1 MSTDPGLLQTRCEG
15 IHQGCADAI
24 EWVNEVRNNS
34 VRVDRESE
42 NLVMKIRRMRNL
54 AVRLGSAAAR
64 PMSVGFFG
72 LSQAGKSYLISAL
85 AAGENGELE
94 TMLDDER
101 LNFISHV
108 NPPGGGKEAT
118 GLVTRFTSHKRA
130 TPPGFPLQLALF
142 AEADLVKILGNAFFN
157 DFDLQKVEF
166 NTEPEHIRRLLS
178 ELEKKRRPQA
188 TGGVSED
195 DVVDLY
201 DYFDKRFTNAMKP
214 LAGVYWP
221 TAIGLAPY
229 LLPEDR
235 TTLFSVLWGEVEDL
249 SRTYLMLRK
258 SLQDVQFVDTLFC
271 PISALVIRGDGGEW
285 SQADSI
291 MNVDILERLGS
302 DNDDRIEVQPVRGDE
317 LLPTVGLPRSIIAAL
332 TAEMRFELAEQPVAK
347 MLESV
352 DLLDFPGYRG
362 RLSVC
367 GLEDVRKQLKDDRV
381 DPVAQ
386 LVLRGKV
393 AYLFERYTD
402 DQEMN
407 VLVLC
412 TPSHKQMDVNS
423 LGPVL
428 ETWIHSTQGETP
440 AVRQGKIPG
449 LIWAVTMF
457 DFRLA
462 PVPGQTADMMKIG
475 WDGMMKMAIME
486 RFGQYDWVQN
496 WAPGS
501 PFNNLFLVR
510 KPCMAAGVIET
521 SGETESAVVADQ
533 QARIGQ
539 LRSAFLDD
547 PTVQA
552 HVRNPDEA
560 WDAMLSFN
568 DGGISRL
575 TGFLAT
581 AAQLENKLARITE
594 QVEHIIDDLVNHRLG
609 AYYQKDGDEAVGSK
623 ERLAGGVVK
632 ALGSR
637 GSRFGELLN
646 ALQLS
651 ADRLR
656 PIYLRAEE
664 SSDEAEGGSPDS
676 PGDGGLSELDSLID
690 LNLGGDE
697 EDENEKPAGN
707 IPAQSGAA
715 RFAKDA
721 LRDWIGQVR
730 DLPERDELV
739 NFLGL
744 PRDILEKTGDELITA
759 ADRLKLEEQLVE
771 ALHEA
776 ESRTSATRYNLVERQ
791 VLVLRTLVNDFID
804 HLGNSQLPHE
814 QRPDS
819 AAVKGRKLFEPPPPI
834 EPKHLP
840 QLGAKPVNYSALYI
854 LDWFEAFKRLAI
866 DNAGY
871 AAGRDITPLQNQ
883 QLGGIIATISG
894 REASAGTARPAGS

>member
-1 MSTDPGLLQTRCEG
+1 MSTDPEQLQASCAG
-15 IHQGCADAI
+15 IHQGCAEAI
-24 EWVNEVRNNS
+24 DWVNEVRNNS

-54 AVRLGSAAAR
+54 AVRLGSAAGR

-72 LSQAGKSYLISAL
+72 LSQAGKSYLISTL
-85 AAGENGELE
+85 AAGRNGELE
-94 TMLDDER
+94 TQLDDER

-118 GLVTRFTSHKRA
+118 GLVTRFTYHKRE
-130 TPPGFPLQLALF
+130 TPAGFPLQLALF
-142 AEADLVKILGNAFFN
+142 SEADLVKILGNAFFN
-157 DFDLQKVEF
+157 DFDLQKVEC
-166 NTEPEHIRRLLS
+166 NTEPEHIRSLLAG
-178 ELEKKRRPQA
+178 LEKKRRPQA

-221 TAIGLAPY
+221 TAIELAPY
-229 LLPEDR
+229 LQPEDR
-235 TTLFSVLWGEVEDL
+235 ATLFSVLWGEVGEL
-249 SRTYLMLRK
+249 SQTYLMLRK
-258 SLQDVQFVDTLFC
+258 SLQDVQFADTLFC
-271 PISALVIRGDGGEW
+271 PISALVVRGDSGEW

-291 MNVDILERLGS
+291 MNVDILERLGR
-302 DNDDRIEVQPVRGDE
+302 DNDDLIEVQPVRGEDM
-317 LLPTVGLPRSIIAAL
+317 LPVVGLPRSVIAAL
-332 TAEMRFELAEQPVAK
+332 TAEMRFELAEKPVAD

-367 GLEDVRKQLKDDRV
+367 DLEDVRKQLKDDQV

-440 AVRQGKIPG
+440 EVRAGKVPG
-449 LIWAVTMF
+449 LVWAVTMF

-462 PVPGQTADMMKIG
+462 PVPNQTADMMKIG
-475 WDGMMKMAIME
+475 WEGMMKMALLE
-486 RFGQYDWVQN
+486 RFGQYDWVQD
-496 WAPGS
+496 WARGTA
-501 PFNNLFLVR
+501 FNNLFLVR
-510 KPCMAAGVIET
+510 KPCMAAGVIST
-521 SGETESAVVADQ
+521 SGDNETGVVPEQ
-533 QARIGQ
+533 QERLAQ
-539 LRSAFLDD
+539 LRSTFLAD

-552 HVRNPDEA
+552 HVRDPEQT
-560 WDAMLSFN
+560 WDAMLAFN

-575 TGFLAT
+575 
-581 AAQLENKLARITE
+581 AAYLDQAARLEHKLARIGE
-594 QVEHIIDDLVNHRLG
+594 QVEHMIDDLVNHRLG
-609 AYYQKDGDEAVGSK
+609 AYYQKEGDEAVGGK
-623 ERLAGGVVK
+623 ERMAAEVVK
-632 ALGSR
+632 VLGGR
-637 GSRFGELLN
+637 GSRFGELLH
-646 ALQLS
+646 AMQLS

-664 SSDEAEGGSPDS
+664 ADDEADQNSADDTADS
-676 PGDGGLSELDSLID
+676 GLNALDSLID

-697 EDENEKPAGN
+697 EEEETPAAGA
-707 IPAQSGAA
+707 PAQGGAV

-730 DLPERDELV
+730 DLPERDELIQ
-739 NFLGL
+739 FLGL
-744 PRDILEKTGDELITA
+744 PRNILEKVGDELITA
-759 ADRLKLEEQLVE
+759 ADRLKLEEQLVT

-791 VLVLRTLVNDFID
+791 VLALRSLLNDFVD
-804 HLGNSQLPHE
+804 HLGNSGLPLD

-819 AAVKGRKLFEPPPPI
+819 AAVKGRKLFQPPQPI
-834 EPKHLP
+834 PSGQLP
-840 QLGAKPVNYSALYI
+840 QLAARPVNYSALFI
-854 LDWFEAFKRLAI
+854 LDWFEAFKRLAV

-871 AAGRDITPLQNQ
+871 AAGRDITPQQNQ
-883 QLGGIIATISG
+883 QLGSILATISG
-894 REASAGTARPAGS
+894 RNAATATEV